1 MLSTS
6 GQIIAAVPT
15 AAVAPVSRYKKSRR
29 VPASPAPSG
38 PVAAMSAITRC
49 PDFSPKP
56 SETGRNVEEPRR
68 ARKPADAKVAPPD
81 RAGLQVALY
90 QPDIAANAGAALR
103 LAACLAVPLLV
114 IEPCGFVW
122 DDRRLRR
129 AGLDYLAQ
137 AALTRFAGWTA
148 FDAWR
153 RAEGKRLILLTTRG
167 SEDYH
172 ALAYRPGDVLLAG
185 RESMGVPD
193 EVHAGADLRVRI
205 PLAPGRRALN
215 VVTALAMVLGE
226 ALRQTGGFP

>member
-1 MLSTS
+1 
-6 GQIIAAVPT
+6 
-15 AAVAPVSRYKKSRR
+15 
-29 VPASPAPSG
+29 
-38 PVAAMSAITRC
+38 MSAIVRC
-49 PDFSPKP
+49 PDFAPKP
-56 SETGRNVEEPRR
+56 SKTGRNVKEPRG

-81 RAGLQVALY
+81 RAPLQVALY

-103 LAACLAVPLLV
+103 LAACLEVPLLV

-137 AALTRFAGWTA
+137 AALTRFAGWAA

-153 RAEGKRLILLTTRG
+153 RAAGRRLILLTTQG
-167 SEDYH
+167 SADYH
-172 ALAYRPGDVLLAG
+172 TVAFRRGDVLLAG

-193 EVHAGADLRVRI
+193 EVHAGVDLRVRI

-226 ALRQTGGFP
+226 ALRQTDGFP